1 MSVTTEELTAA
12 LEGVLDRRVAGIE
25 RRTAKFQTS
34 FPLED
39 VDATLDD
46 GTVLALVFKEL
57 SPAEL
62 PEQARAAKPS
72 FLLDP
77 DRELEAYGK
86 LLPDRG
92 LGTPRCYA
100 TVSDGERHWLL
111 IERVGGIPLWQ
122 AGEMETWQAAARWLA
137 SLHEQFA
144 AEDEW
149 RARAGHLLRYDAD
162 LYRVWARRA
171 REQASSAGVRRRD
184 REHIVAVTER
194 FESVIERLAAL
205 PATFIHG
212 EFYASNVLVDGGRIA
227 PIDWEL
233 AAEGPGLIDLAALST
248 GKWTE
253 PEREAI
259 ASAYAQAL
267 AAPPGEDFG
276 ALLDCCRLHLAVQWL
291 GWAPGWRPPR
301 AHRHDWL
308 REATELVEKLGL

>member
-1 MSVTTEELTAA
+1 MSVTTEELAAA
-12 LEGVLDRRVAGIE
+12 LKCELGQGVTGME

-39 VDATLDD
+39 VDATLED
-46 GTVLALVFKEL
+46 GSVLTLVLKDV
-57 SPAEL
+57 SPAAL

-77 DRELEAYGK
+77 ERELEAYGS
-86 LLPDRG
+86 LLSGRS

-100 TVSDGERHWLL
+100 AVSDGQRHWLL

-149 RARAGHLLRYDAD
+149 RGSARHLLRYDAD

-171 REQASSAGVRRRD
+171 REHAASAGVRRRD
-184 REHIVAVTER
+184 RERMVAVTER
-194 FESVIERLAAL
+194 FEPVIERLAAL
-205 PATFIHG
+205 PVTFLHG
-212 EFYASNVLVDGGRIA
+212 EFYGSNVLVDGGRIA

-233 AAEGPGLIDLAALST
+233 AAVGPGPIDLAALST

-253 PEREAI
+253 QEREAI
-259 ASAYAQAL
+259 ASAYEQAL
-267 AAPPGEDFG
+267 TVPPGDDFG
-276 ALLDCCRLHLAVQWL
+276 ELLDCCRLHLAVQWL